1 MATNNCCE
9 DCDYMDH
16 LESQV
21 DMHIDNQ
28 IKEAKLTNIAKKNS
42 ESKLLIPNNIKASS
56 GINKTRGKNVE
67 LKDEIYRVGNVKVIA
82 RLAPFSSH
90 K

>member
-1 MATNNCCE
+1 MHDCCD
-9 DCDYMDH
+9 DCDYLDH
-16 LESQV
+16 LEAQV

-42 ESKLLIPNNIKASS
+42 ESKLLIPKTIS
-56 GINKTRGKNVE
+56 GNNKTDRVNVD

-82 RLAPFSSH
+82 RLAPTSSQ

>member
-1 MATNNCCE
+1 MSECCD
-9 DCDYMDH
+9 DCDYWDDI
-16 LESQV
+16 ESKI
-21 DMHIDNQ
+21 DIHIDNQ

-42 ESKLLIPNNIKASS
+42 EYKLLIPKAL
-56 GINKTRGKNVE
+56 GGNNKTERKNVE

-82 RLAPFSSH
+82 RLAPSSSQ